1 MGLVSW
7 ETVVV
12 YGYKKGNDA
21 HPCTC
26 SRPNTLAGPW
36 SHFNVITRFPGIP
49 LYVFRFPRRSLP
61 AFHGL
66 HVFVVEK
73 INIVRIVR
81 IAAGS
86 PTGIRLFAAFF
97 SLLGVKRLL
106 LPQHTPLFQ
115 QPMLVRKIVRV
126 NMARQQNPHD
136 QQCEE
141 ARCYEPFAS
150 MIHIATRSQV

>member
-1 MGLVSW
+1 MVTKRERCASVHMLPAQHVG
-7 ETVVV
+7 
-12 YGYKKGNDA
+12 
-21 HPCTC
+21 
-26 SRPNTLAGPW
+26 RPVEPLP
-36 SHFNVITRFPGIP
+36 NVITRFPGIP

-115 QPMLVRKIVRV
+115 QPMLVPKIVRV
-126 NMARQQNPHD
+126 NMVRQQTPRTNSAKKHD
-136 QQCEE
+136 V
-141 ARCYEPFAS
+141 AILFTS
-150 MIHIATRSQV
+150 IIDTATRSKCDASVRCKV